1 MADNKTIRRS
11 RRLAAKK
18 VRSRKRQTR
27 LSVLGVTPR
36 GGKAVNLHEA
46 HAIQMG
52 REAATSHDD
61 TRLEGR
67 KGQETTREDETFTWI
82 EPPTQGKANDIG

>member
-18 VRSRKRQTR
+18 VRSHKRQTR
-27 LSVLGVTPR
+27 LSVDEVLGVTPR

-46 HAIQMG
+46 RAIQMG
-52 REAATSHDD
+52 REAATSQAGG
-61 TRLEGR
+61 T
-67 KGQETTREDETFTWI
+67 KGQEISREDETFTWI
-82 EPPTQGKANDIG
+82 EPPTQGEANDIG

>member
-1 MADNKTIRRS
+1 MGE
-11 RRLAAKK
+11 
-18 VRSRKRQTR
+18 
-27 LSVLGVTPR
+27 VLGVTPR

-46 HAIQMG
+46 RAIQMG

-67 KGQETTREDETFTWI
+67 KGKRQHGKTRRSRGSSLPPRAKPTTSAESYKRNE
-82 EPPTQGKANDIG
+82 KARSVIIRS